1 MVFLHLTWINMLIFL
16 TDNLLETTPEYSESR
31 LMACLENLLIAH
43 FEGKHMLIAKPKTLS
58 NYQRES
64 KLSERAKAALAKIK
78 QFVRKNGLDI
88 KTEFLFYVQVVAASQ
103 SEITISVNEQ
113 HTIVNMPIGYFE
125 DSSAT
130 QKTIILGEHIN
141 DAEFFLHLV
150 RAYLTTKKALKTAQ
164 IKIQAKPTHGGGSS
178 ISDIFQALC
187 KDKTFCLCLVDTDC
201 KVPGTTFGN
210 TAKNLGLNQN
220 KQQEW
225 QNSCHFLSNGFIRIE
240 KNSALSK
247 AFAINVHE
255 IENLIPTVLI
265 ENSSPKTMN
274 NQFFDKIDVLKK
286 WERNKTKE
294 WRKFIDIKN
303 GLRCY
308 DIKKH
313 KYWADFIKTVLQ
325 EKQDCN
331 ECHKRTEC
339 EMIFWVGLGDKIL
352 SQVVEYMAKTTSPKI
367 AEFFDFNKNDNSLVE
382 LTNELLTWC
391 CASERIRH

>member
-1 MVFLHLTWINMLIFL
+1 MLIFL
-16 TDNLLETTPEYSESR
+16 TDHILEATPEYSESR
-31 LMACLENLLIAH
+31 LIACLENLLIAH
-43 FEGKHMLIAKPKTLS
+43 FEGKHILIAKPRTLS

-88 KTEFLFYVQVVAASQ
+88 SKEFLFYVQVVAASQ
-103 SEITISVNEQ
+103 SQITLSVNKQ
-113 HTIVNMPIGYFE
+113 HTIVNIPIGYFE

-130 QKTIILGEHIN
+130 QKTIILGEHLN
-141 DAEFFLHLV
+141 DAEFFMHLV
-150 RAYLTTKKALKTAQ
+150 RAYITTQKALKTAQ

-187 KDKTFCLCLVDTDC
+187 KDNTFCLCLVDTDC
-201 KVPGTTFGN
+201 KVPGTKFGD
-210 TAKNLGLNQN
+210 TAKNLGLNQH

-225 QNSCHFLSNGFIRIE
+225 QNICSSLFSGFITID

-265 ENSSPKTMN
+265 EKSFPKTMN
-274 NQFFDKIDVLKK
+274 NQVFDKIDVLKK
-286 WERNKTKE
+286 WERYKTNE

-308 DIKKH
+308 DTKEH
-313 KYWADFIKTVLQ
+313 NYWADFIQTVVQ
-325 EKQDCN
+325 EKPDCN
-331 ECHKRTEC
+331 ECQKKTEC
-339 EMIFWVGLGDKIL
+339 EIIFWEGLGDKIL
-352 SQVVEYMAKTTSPKI
+352 SQVVKYMAKTTPHKI
-367 AEFFDFNKNDNSLVE
+367 AEAFDFNENDNQLVE
-382 LTNELLTWC
+382 LTHELLTWC
-391 CASERIRH
+391 CASERIRR

>member
-1 MVFLHLTWINMLIFL
+1 MLIFL
-16 TDNLLETTPEYSESR
+16 TDNILETTSEYSESR
-31 LMACLENLLIAH
+31 LMACIENLLMAH
-43 FEGKHMLIAKPKTLS
+43 FEGKHIVIAKPKTLS

-64 KLSERAKAALAKIK
+64 KFSERAQAALAKIK

-88 KTEFLFYVQVVAASQ
+88 RKEFIFYVQVVAASE
-103 SEITISVNEQ
+103 SEITISGNEQ
-113 HTIVNMPIGYFE
+113 HTIVNIPIGYFE

-150 RAYLTTKKALKTAQ
+150 RAYLTTKKALKTAP
-164 IKIQAKPTHGGGSS
+164 IKIQAKPIHGGGSS
-178 ISDIFQALC
+178 INDIFQAQR
-187 KDKTFCLCLVDTDC
+187 KENTFCLCLVDTDC
-201 KVPGTTFGN
+201 KVPGTKFGN

-225 QNSCHFLSNGFIRIE
+225 QNICHFLSNGFITIE

-265 ENSSPKTMN
+265 ENSSPKTTN
-274 NQFFDKIDVLKK
+274 NPVFDKIDVLIK
-286 WERNKTKE
+286 WERDKTNE

-308 DIKKH
+308 DTKTH
-313 KYWADFIKTVLQ
+313 KYWADFIQTVAQ
-325 EKQDCN
+325 EKPDCN
-331 ECHKRTEC
+331 ECHKITEC
-339 EMIFWVGLGDKIL
+339 EIIFWVGLGDKIL
-352 SQVVEYMAKTTSPKI
+352 SQVVKYMDKTTPHKI
-367 AEFFDFNKNDNSLVE
+367 AESFDFNKNNNSLVE

-391 CASERIRH
+391 CASERIRR